1 MFAPNTIAMLQKEGI
16 GFSDVGRKK
25 RMDRIG
31 QVVIL
36 GSTLGAF
43 GLLTKTLVNALANAL
58 GKESMSVMGG
68 LALFGMT
75 AILLKNLASYLKPG
89 MAPADVLN
97 KTKSKVTDSNSQ
109 EITYTQKEN
118 FVIPFGKKK
127 K

>member
-1 MFAPNTIAMLQKEGI
+1 
-16 GFSDVGRKK
+16 
-25 RMDRIG
+25 MDRIG